1 MVATD
6 IARNWLE
13 VRGAVP
19 ASVEVIAVSKTKPM
33 EAVEAAYAA
42 GARSFGENRVQELVG
57 KHEALTAAEGGR
69 SGAFEGLVWHQ
80 IGTLQ
85 KNKVKYIAPFVGLIH
100 AIDQET
106 LLAEVDKRAAACGRR
121 VPVLLQLHIAQESSK
136 FGLSEAE
143 LAALLDRLDAGAFTH
158 VEIKGLM
165 GMATF
170 TSDEGQLAREFGGL
184 RKLFDRF
191 GPERHWD
198 TLSMGMSGDWRIAVA
213 EGSTM
218 VRIGSSIFG
227 SR

>member
-6 IARNWLE
+6 IARNWQE

-19 ASVEVIAVSKTKPM
+19 SSVEVIAVSKTKPI

-57 KHEALTAAEGGR
+57 KHEALTAEEGGR
-69 SGAFEGLVWHQ
+69 SAAFEGLVWHQ

-100 AIDQET
+100 AIDQEG
-106 LLAEVDKRAAACGRR
+106 LLEEVDKRAAACDRR
-121 VPVLLQLHIAQESSK
+121 VSVLLQLHIARESSK
-136 FGLSEAE
+136 FGLSEEE
-143 LAALLDRLDAGAFTH
+143 LSALLERLDGGDFAH
-158 VEIKGLM
+158 VEVKGLM

-170 TSDEGQLAREFGGL
+170 TSDENQVGREFAGL

-191 GPERHWD
+191 GPARRWD